1 MKDNEK
7 VPQIKCKKMM
17 KEMRSFLARRNG
29 SFEKESAGGRNE
41 WESLYAKIIYIYI
54 YICYSLWF

>member
-41 WESLYAKIIYIYI
+41 WESLYAKIIDIYI
-54 YICYSLWF
+54 YML